1 MTGREG
7 VGGAVC
13 RVHILFYSAILFLSS
28 GFTLV
33 RDARILENVNWVM
46 INIILGLSLDTGYRG
61 SEGYQDTREPE
72 NQDTREPENQDTR
85 KPGNQDTRE
94 PGYQGTRIP
103 GYQDTRIPG
112 KQGTRIP
119 GY

>member
-1 MTGREG
+1 MTGRGG

-33 RDARILENVNWVM
+33 RDARILENVNWVI

-61 SEGYQDTREPE
+61 SEEY
-72 NQDTREPENQDTR
+72 QDTREPENQDTR
-85 KPGNQDTRE
+85 KPGNQ
-94 PGYQGTRIP
+94 GTRIP
-103 GYQDTRIPG
+103 GYQDTRILG
-112 KQGTRIP
+112 YQGTWEPGNQDIRIL